1 MNTSFI
7 ILLSALAIACVLL
20 INSVRKLHKECG
32 LLKEDKNSL
41 EHKVGEQENILNNV
55 RRDREDWREKYKE
68 EHKVAEEF
76 IAYKRLTIEVGN
88 MADFRTRLE
97 ETIDQANKKMR
108 GQITKIEITYSRS
121 LGGQHGFYTQ
131 VEMEG

>member
-1 MNTSFI
+1 MKTSFI

-76 IAYKRLTIEVGN
+76 RAYKRLTIEVGN

>member
-76 IAYKRLTIEVGN
+76 RAYKRLTIEVGN

-121 LGGQHGFYTQ
+121 LGGQHSFYTQ

>member
-1 MNTSFI
+1 M
-7 ILLSALAIACVLL
+7 
-20 INSVRKLHKECG
+20 
-32 LLKEDKNSL
+32 

-76 IAYKRLTIEVGN
+76 RAYKRLTIEVGN

>member
-1 MNTSFI
+1 MNTLFI

-76 IAYKRLTIEVGN
+76 RAYKRLTIEVGN

>member
-76 IAYKRLTIEVGN
+76 RAYKRLTIEVGN

>member
-76 IAYKRLTIEVGN
+76 RAYKRLTIEVGN

-108 GQITKIEITYSRS
+108 GQITKIEITYSRG
-121 LGGQHGFYTQ
+121 LGGQHGFYTH

>member
-7 ILLSALAIACVLL
+7 ILLSVLAIACVLL
-20 INSVRKLHKECG
+20 INSVRKLHKECR

-76 IAYKRLTIEVGN
+76 RAYKRLTIEVGN

>member
-55 RRDREDWREKYKE
+55 RRDREDWREKFKE

-76 IAYKRLTIEVGN
+76 RAYKRLTIEVGN